1 MQWASVGHGRCRAL
15 QRTERDLH
23 RDRAAS
29 AVRGAPT
36 RASHALP
43 SSPSSLF
50 PTLRSGRPSGTAD
63 AVPCRGQRGIYTG
76 IARHLPCEARPRAPA
91 THYLLLPPPYSLLY
105 AVGVRRARQ
114 MPCLAEDREGFTQGS
129 RGICRARR
137 AHARQPRTSPS
148 ILLPIPYSTD
158 AHCIVSTHSPLLP
171 PPYSLLFLYSYCVED
186 CEECD
191 PHVGEDSFPEGCLS
205 EA

>member
-1 MQWASVGHGRCRAL
+1 MQWASKVGSREKGR
-15 QRTERDLH
+15 EG
-23 RDRAAS
+23 S
-29 AVRGAPT
+29 AWP
-36 RASHALP
+36 LC
-43 SSPSSLF
+43 
-50 PTLRSGRPSGTAD
+50 SGRPSGTAD

-91 THYLLLPPPYSLLY
+91 THYLLLPPPYSLLNGRPLHSVH
-105 AVGVRRARQ
+105 ALLPPFFSLLSTRRTPTAK
-114 MPCLAEDREGFTQGS
+114 C
-129 RGICRARR
+129 
-137 AHARQPRTSPS
+137 PRTSPS

-158 AHCIVSTHSPLLP
+158 AHCIVSTHFSLHS
-171 PPYSLLFLYSYCVED
+171 PPYSLLFLYSDCVED

>member
-1 MQWASVGHGRCRAL
+1 MEKVVRGHYAVGFQSREKGGGRRGECVATMQWASVGHGRCRAL

-50 PTLRSGRPSGTAD
+50 PTLRSGLPLGTAD
-63 AVPCRGQRGIYTG
+63 AVPCRGQRGIYTW

-91 THYLLLPPPYSLLY
+91 THFSL
-105 AVGVRRARQ
+105 
-114 MPCLAEDREGFTQGS
+114 
-129 RGICRARR
+129 
-137 AHARQPRTSPS
+137 
-148 ILLPIPYSTD
+148 
-158 AHCIVSTHSPLLP
+158 HS
-171 PPYSLLFLYSYCVED
+171 PPYSLLFLYSDCVED

>member
-1 MQWASVGHGRCRAL
+1 MQWASKVGNREKG
-15 QRTERDLH
+15 EEG
-23 RDRAAS
+23 S
-29 AVRGAPT
+29 AWP
-36 RASHALP
+36 LC
-43 SSPSSLF
+43 
-50 PTLRSGRPSGTAD
+50 SGRPLGTAD
-63 AVPCRGQRGIYTG
+63 AVPCRGQRGIYTW

-91 THYLLLPPPYSLLY
+91 THYPLFPTLYSLLY

-158 AHCIVSTHSPLLP
+158 AHCIVSTHFSLHS
-171 PPYSLLFLYSYCVED
+171 PPYSLLDGRPLHSV
-186 CEECD
+186 
-191 PHVGEDSFPEGCLS
+191 HALFPPFSSLFS
-205 EA
+205 TFFVF

>member
-36 RASHALP
+36 RAIHALP
-43 SSPSSLF
+43 SSPYSLL

-91 THYLLLPPPYSLLY
+91 THYPLIPSPYFGSPLHSGHALPSYPSSLLPTLEAHCIVATHYLLHSSPYSLLY
-105 AVGVRRARQ
+105 PKYG
-114 MPCLAEDREGFTQGS
+114 
-129 RGICRARR
+129 
-137 AHARQPRTSPS
+137 AHLIESA
-148 ILLPIPYSTD
+148 D
-158 AHCIVSTHSPLLP
+158 
-171 PPYSLLFLYSYCVED
+171 
-186 CEECD
+186 
-191 PHVGEDSFPEGCLS
+191 HVLS
-205 EA
+205 ELFHGGACFREALLMHIT